1 MTAVDA
7 PTLLAEVE
15 QRIAVLAAPTGQHP
29 VQVAA
34 QHAVGGGKLLRPR
47 LVVAAAGEGADRD
60 AVRRLVTEGP
70 PAEEVGL
77 EPYLIGMPTVGAP

>member
-29 VQVAA
+29 VQVVHVDDVA
-34 QHAVGGGKLLRPR
+34 QKRYQDVNERYRKEIEAVWGR
-47 LVVAAAGEGADRD
+47 
-60 AVRRLVTEGP
+60 
-70 PAEEVGL
+70 
-77 EPYLIGMPTVGAP
+77 APGRFGW